1 MEFLHLATDFS
12 DVTGYASNNT
22 RERSPICLLGLMC
35 GTNAHLFSNIIS
47 TLVQH
52 SEDIC
57 VCIRQQK
64 NPVTCY
70 PRRPSKKTR

>member
-35 GTNAHLFSNIIS
+35 GTNAHLFSNIIPFLFHIS
-47 TLVQH
+47 QPGQL
-52 SEDIC
+52 SD
-57 VCIRQQK
+57 K
-64 NPVTCY
+64 PKFSFPKGN
-70 PRRPSKKTR
+70 